1 MSSHAHT
8 HQAMPLKI
16 YLLVGA
22 ALLALTAVTIWAAG
36 QDFGEWN
43 TVVAL
48 AIATVKALLVAFFF
62 MHLYYDNKFYFFVL
76 VMGVLMLALF
86 IGFSMI
92 DTQRRGDLY
101 REVAMPIN
109 PQAVLYRSDADSL
122 QAAADTSAAATTAA
136 DTSAAAAADTSA
148 AGAPAH

>member
-1 MSSHAHT
+1 MSAHAHT
-8 HQAMPLKI
+8 HTAMPIKI

-22 ALLALTAVTIWAAG
+22 ALLALTAVTVWAAG

-92 DTQRRGDLY
+92 DTLRRGDIY
-101 REVAMPIN
+101 REVARPID
-109 PQAVLYRSDADSL
+109 PEAAIYRSDADSL
-122 QAAADTSAAATTAA
+122 EAAADTSTGADTSAAAH
-136 DTSAAAAADTSA
+136 
-148 AGAPAH
+148 PAH

>member
-8 HQAMPLKI
+8 HTAMPIKI

-22 ALLALTAVTIWAAG
+22 ALLTLTAVTIWAAG

-76 VMGVLMLALF
+76 VMGLLMLALF

-92 DTQRRGDLY
+92 DTQRRGDIY
-101 REVAMPIN
+101 REVARPID
-109 PQAVLYRSDADSL
+109 PEAAIYRSDADSL
-122 QAAADTSAAATTAA
+122 EAAADTSTGADTSAAAH
-136 DTSAAAAADTSA
+136 
-148 AGAPAH
+148 PAH